1 MKNMELKKDE
11 SDEYE
16 MVIVYFKINY
26 YTYCMFTNDMQ
37 NKYSFLIKM
46 NKGLRGITLNK

>member
-1 MKNMELKKDE
+1 MKNMEPKKDE

-16 MVIVYFKINY
+16 MIVYFKINY

-37 NKYSFLIKM
+37 NKYSF
-46 NKGLRGITLNK
+46 N

>member
-1 MKNMELKKDE
+1 MKNMEPKKDE

-26 YTYCMFTNDMQ
+26 YVLYVYQ
-37 NKYSFLIKM
+37 WYAK
-46 NKGLRGITLNK
+46 

>member
-1 MKNMELKKDE
+1 MKNMEPKKDE

-26 YTYCMFTNDMQ
+26 YKYCMFTNDMQ
-37 NKYSFLIKM
+37 NKYSFNKNEQRIKK
-46 NKGLRGITLNK
+46 NHFQ